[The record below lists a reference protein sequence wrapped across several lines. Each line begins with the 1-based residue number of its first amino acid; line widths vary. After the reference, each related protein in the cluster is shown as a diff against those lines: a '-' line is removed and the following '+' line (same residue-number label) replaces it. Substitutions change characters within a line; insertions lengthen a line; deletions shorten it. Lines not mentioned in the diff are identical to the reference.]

1 MFLIHFVLIF
11 VYGIKLGSPFIFCMW
26 ISCMWISSF
35 PKTIYWKKLSF
46 PHWMMLVALSKSFGH
61 IFKGLLWALF
71 YLLLY
76 LSIFMPI
83 PHCFDYCSFLVSFK
97 VKKCESSS
105 FVLSFEDCSGIL
117 GPLIFHVNFRMSFSL
132 FTKKKHHWDFDRDY
146 IEPVACFV

>member
-1 MFLIHFVLIF
+1 
-11 VYGIKLGSPFIFCMW
+11 
-26 ISCMWISSF
+26 
-35 PKTIYWKKLSF
+35 
-46 PHWMMLVALSKSFGH
+46 MMLVALSKSFGH

-71 YLLLY
+71 YLLVY

-117 GPLIFHVNFRMSFSL
+117 GPLIFHVNFRMSFSISE
-132 FTKKKHHWDFDRDY
+132 KKKSLDLYIALNWFLFDGVSFL
-146 IEPVACFV
+146 INGVP